1 MFTPNT
7 GYGHYRFRLNG
18 VEVQAAQLT
27 IYNLKHVSEWIRANG
42 GATTGMLV
50 RDQGEIA
57 RRGIWLGTITGDV
70 HGAGEGDWMILSHQ
84 GFSVC
89 PGERFGLLYL
99 PADADEPSFCCR
111 SCRDISHEFVQVR
124 DQR

>member
-1 MFTPNT
+1 MFTS
-7 GYGHYRFRLNG
+7 YGFYRFRLTG
-18 VEVQAAQLT
+18 VQVQAAQLT

-50 RDQGEIA
+50 RDQGEVA

-70 HGAGEGDWMILSHQ
+70 EGGGERDWMILSAF

-89 PGERFGLLYL
+89 PGERFALMYD
-99 PADADEPSFCCR
+99 P
-111 SCRDISHEFVQVR
+111 VQVADDVR
-124 DQR
+124 IGRISDRV